1 MYAQNL
7 SRRPYHCLQLRQRM
21 ELPPP
26 SEDDIALLMGLG
38 FDRSTVVRMLTLSGN
53 NTEAAANRLLGH

>member
-1 MYAQNL
+1 
-7 SRRPYHCLQLRQRM
+7 M

-26 SEDDIALLMGLG
+26 REEDIALLMGLG
-38 FDRSTVVRMLTLSGN
+38 FDRSTVVRVLLSSGN